1 MPVTFE
7 KAPTSFASSFPS
19 PLTSV
24 PTMVY
29 GKTVWVS
36 GSVWTVP
43 SPTGFNASAVHTSV
57 PKKKPRIR
65 FLVFI
70 SSCTPTLMMNGVVC
84 ADAFWEAGWT
94 RKMDANIDNTITKTS
109 HTCRDKFVRLRS
121 AARWSTDQ
129 PPSLSSNGTNRIKR
143 DWYGVLYLG
152 PGGERAAVQTSV
164 ARFTWRRP
172 RETV

>member
-84 ADAFWEAGWT
+84 ADAFWAAGWT

-129 PPSLSSNGTNRIKR
+129 PPSPSSDGTNRIKR

-152 PGGERAAVQTSV
+152 PGGVRAVQMSV
-164 ARFTWRRP
+164 VCYGCGRH
-172 RETV
+172 RE

>member
-7 KAPTSFASSFPS
+7 KAPSSFASNFPS

-70 SSCTPTLMMNGVVC
+70 SSCTPTLTTKDVAC
-84 ADAFWEAGWT
+84 ADAFWATGWT
-94 RKMDANIDNTITKTS
+94 RKMDANIDRVINKAS
-109 HTCRDKFVRLRS
+109 HACRDNFSASSFRGVLVRGPT
-121 AARWSTDQ
+121 AV
-129 PPSLSSNGTNRIKR
+129 PSSDVEHRIKPN
-143 DWYGVLYLG
+143 WYGVL
-152 PGGERAAVQTSV
+152 
-164 ARFTWRRP
+164 
-172 RETV
+172 